1 MADKMSFELVSPER
15 KLAEGEADM
24 VIIPGMEGDLG
35 AMPGHAPFLTTL
47 RPGLVTVTDGSSS
60 TEYFVTGGFAEVSP
74 AGAAVLAEE
83 AVERSALDRAFL
95 DAKIEAA
102 TKAVETAGDDNR
114 QAAGQRLNDLQT
126 VAEQLL

>member
-15 KLAEGEADM
+15 KLATGEADM
-24 VIIPGMEGDLG
+24 VIIPGMEGDFG

-47 RPGLVTVTDGSSS
+47 RPGLVTVTDGSET
-60 TEYFVTGGFAEVSP
+60 TEFFVTGGFAEISD

-83 AVERSALDRAFL
+83 AVTKAELNRDYL

-102 TKAVETAGDDNR
+102 QAALEAAGDEGR
-114 QAAGQRLNDLQT
+114 QAAGQRLGDFK
-126 VAEQLL
+126 AAADSLL

>member
-1 MADKMSFELVSPER
+1 MADKMTFELVSPER
-15 KLAEGEADM
+15 KLATGEADM
-24 VIIPGMEGDLG
+24 VIIPGMDGDLG

-47 RPGLVTVTDGSSS
+47 RPGLVTVTDGSNT

-74 AGAAVLAEE
+74 TGAAVLAEE

-95 DAKIEAA
+95 DAKIAAA
-102 TKAVETAGDDNR
+102 TSAVETAGDDNR
-114 QAAGQRLNDLQT
+114 QAASQRLDDLRT

>member
-1 MADKMSFELVSPER
+1 MADKMTFELVSPER

-47 RPGLVTVTDGSSS
+47 RPGLVTVTDGSNT

-74 AGAAVLAEE
+74 AGTAVLAEE
-83 AVERSALDRAFL
+83 AVERSALDREFL
-95 DAKIEAA
+95 DAKIAAA
-102 TKAVETAGDDNR
+102 TSAVEAAGDDNR